1 MRTFQTKIIG
11 SKIFSTIDLKNAFH
25 HLPIHPN
32 DVEKT
37 CVLSPWGG
45 AFVFKRLAF
54 GMTNGPATWQKY
66 IDYVLSGIEGLFCY
80 LDDILLCSEDVES
93 HMSLLNQ
100 VFQRLKDNGLTLAL
114 DKCHFGQSSVD
125 YLGYKVTATGI
136 RPLRRK
142 VEAIQKIPKPTSQKN
157 LLAFLGAV
165 NYF

>member
-1 MRTFQTKIIG
+1 
-11 SKIFSTIDLKNAFH
+11 
-25 HLPIHPN
+25 
-32 DVEKT
+32 
-37 CVLSPWGG
+37 
-45 AFVFKRLAF
+45 
-54 GMTNGPATWQKY
+54 MTNGPATWQKY

-125 YLGYKVTATGI
+125 YLGYQVTATGI